1 MLSSIFIEQKMN
13 IFGLLLQFSF
23 MRVDLDQ
30 SLLGMSALYI
40 TSIVIPSICWKLDC
54 NELGICKVKSLRDE
68 LIHYSFF
75 HVWFYLREIYWSSN
89 NIRFVLYVCLAM
101 AYVVDTIRLQSKFM
115 VYFLQIHEVYVIVY
129 RYIIY
134 ITIGPD
140 HLNLY

>member
-1 MLSSIFIEQKMN
+1 MLSSIFIEQKIN

-54 NELGICKVKSLRDE
+54 NELGICKVKSWRDE

-75 HVWFYLREIYWSSN
+75 YVWFYLRDIYWSSN
-89 NIRFVLYVCLAM
+89 NIRFVLYVCMAM
-101 AYVVDTIRLQSKFM
+101 ACSRYYQTDLMQSWKL
-115 VYFLQIHEVYVIVY
+115 V
-129 RYIIY
+129 IIY
-134 ITIGPD
+134 MSCEMTNESLKKNFD
-140 HLNLY
+140 